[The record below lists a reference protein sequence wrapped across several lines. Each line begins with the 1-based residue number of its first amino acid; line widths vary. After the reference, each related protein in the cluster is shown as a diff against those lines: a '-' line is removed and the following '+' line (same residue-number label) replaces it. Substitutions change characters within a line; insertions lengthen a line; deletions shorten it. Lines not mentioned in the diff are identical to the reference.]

1 MKSTNLFDSRALCQT
16 KKKFKSFPYWGLEF
30 KEQDKISDV
39 WKLVWL
45 WLNYKQIV
53 YTVIR
58 QNSKAFQAFEE
69 NREAFEVYM
78 PFSKYVLD
86 SDFE

>member
-39 WKLVWL
+39 
-45 WLNYKQIV
+45 
-53 YTVIR
+53 
-58 QNSKAFQAFEE
+58 
-69 NREAFEVYM
+69 
-78 PFSKYVLD
+78 
-86 SDFE
+86 